1 MSLKEMLP
9 SVRTLPRTD
18 KLRLMQ
24 FLAAELAQEGSES
37 LLTSGGVY
45 PIYTPQGIPDS
56 AAETL
61 AAYLKQTGHEA

>member
-24 FLAAELAQEGSES
+24 FIAAELAQEGSEP
-37 LLTSGGVY
+37 LLTAGGIY
-45 PIYTPQGIPDS
+45 PIYTPQDIPDS

-61 AAYLKQTGHEA
+61 ARYLKQTEHEA

>member
-24 FLAAELAQEGSES
+24 FLVAELAQEGSEPS
-37 LLTSGGVY
+37 LTAGGIY

-61 AAYLKQTGHEA
+61 AHYLKQMEHEA